1 MDFYEVLSKRVSTRK
16 FTDQKISD
24 EDIEKLIE
32 AANKAPIAHG
42 EYKKC
47 RLSVITD
54 KTFIEEIS
62 KEYQEKF
69 EKKSDPLFNAPL
81 FIIFSSSK
89 DISSKYEDAGCVL
102 ENISLAATNLNLG
115 SCYIRGLVNNLSDDA
130 NYIRKLNL
138 DEGYFP
144 VSGIVIGHIEGE
156 LIAKDHNII
165 TNRI

>member
-42 EYKKC
+42 EYEKC
-47 RLSVITD
+47 RLSVIID

>member
-24 EDIEKLIE
+24 EYIEKLIE

-42 EYKKC
+42 EYEKC

-156 LIAKDHNII
+156 LIAKDHNIL

>member
-42 EYKKC
+42 EYEKC

>member
-42 EYKKC
+42 EYEKC

-102 ENISLAATNLNLG
+102 ENISLAATNLNLV

-156 LIAKDHNII
+156 LIAKDHNIL

>member
-1 MDFYEVLSKRVSTRK
+1 M
-16 FTDQKISD
+16 
-24 EDIEKLIE
+24 
-32 AANKAPIAHG
+32 
-42 EYKKC
+42 
-47 RLSVITD
+47 
-54 KTFIEEIS
+54 KTS
-62 KEYQEKF
+62 C
-69 EKKSDPLFNAPL
+69 SLT
-81 FIIFSSSK
+81 SSSK

>member
-42 EYKKC
+42 EYEKC

-81 FIIFSSSK
+81 FIIFSSGK